1 MRSMRKKYSASYK
14 SKVALEAI
22 RGDLTIAELSGKYG
36 VHANQISKW
45 KKQALVGLPQLFSD
59 KRKKEVI
66 ESEELV
72 SELYRT
78 IGRLNVELEWLK
90 KKSGL
95 VD

>member
-1 MRSMRKKYSASYK
+1 MRKKYSASYK

>member
-1 MRSMRKKYSASYK
+1 MRSMRKKYSASFK
-14 SKVALEAI
+14 SRVALEAI
-22 RGDLTIAELSGKYG
+22 RGEHTAAELSGKYG

-45 KKQALVGLPQLFSD
+45 RKQALEGLPHLFSD
-59 KRKKEVI
+59 KRKKEAI
-66 ESEELV
+66 ESDELV

-78 IGRLNVELEWLK
+78 IGQLNVELEWLK